1 MMPER
6 WQQLDRLF
14 HSALERAPEERAA
27 FLDQAC
33 AGDQQLRREVEVLI
47 AAHARA
53 GSFIEKPALEV
64 EAWSLANQRGDAGN
78 ESMLG
83 KTVGRY
89 RVLAPLGVGGMGEVY
104 LAQDTVLGRKVA
116 LKLLPAY
123 FTKDRERLRRFEQE
137 ARSASALNHPN
148 IVTVHEIGQ
157 DGAFHFITQEF
168 VEGVTLRTYLA
179 GKHPALE
186 EVLEICMQVAS
197 ALAAAHAKGIVHRD
211 IKPENI
217 MVLQGSHLGRQNY
230 VKVLDFG
237 IAKLADLPAA
247 AMKAEAT
254 TRLFVKTEEGRTIGT
269 AVYMSPEQARGE
281 SVDARTDIWS
291 LGVVMYEMLTSKQ
304 PFVGDTSQ
312 DVIASILR
320 DDLSPLPTEL
330 PDNVKWVLKKALRK
344 DKEDRY
350 QTARE
355 VFSDLRDLYDQ
366 LQEIPSSV
374 GPAVPPASD
383 VKPVGRTSAP
393 AAQEPAATT
402 REVPT
407 RTTSSAEYI
416 IGEIKRLGGVA
427 IVVLAVLAVGSV
439 TFGFYKLIRWTQSQT
454 SQTKSAFSF
463 QTMKIARLTST
474 GKATAAA
481 ISPDGK
487 YVVHVVDDGREPD
500 ILGFAELRQ
509 RRQLTDLKSDLIFYY
524 AWSRDGKKLAL
535 ARGHKLSD
543 VVLIRDSGEQR

>member
-1 MMPER
+1 MKPES

-14 HSALERAPEERAA
+14 HLALERAPEERAT

-33 AGDQQLRREVEVLI
+33 AGDQQLRREVEALI
-47 AAHARA
+47 AAHERA
-53 GSFIEKPALEV
+53 GSFIEKPAVEV

-89 RVLAPLGVGGMGEVY
+89 RVLAPLGAGGMGEVY

-123 FTKDRERLRRFEQE
+123 FTKDPERLRRFEQE

-168 VEGVTLRTYLA
+168 VEGVTLRTYVA
-179 GKHPALE
+179 GKHPALK

-197 ALAAAHAKGIVHRD
+197 ALAAAQAKGIVHRD

-269 AVYMSPEQARGE
+269 AAYMSPEQARGE

-291 LGVVMYEMLTSKQ
+291 LGVVLYEMLTSKQ
-304 PFVGDTSQ
+304 PFTGATSQ
-312 DVIASILR
+312 DVIAAILK
-320 DDLSPLPTEL
+320 DDVPPLPSEAPEGL
-330 PDNVKWVLKKALRK
+330 KWILKKALRK
-344 DKEDRY
+344 DQEDRY

-355 VFSDLRDLYDQ
+355 LFSDLRDLHDQ
-366 LQEIPSSV
+366 LSEIQLSAGRPL
-374 GPAVPPASD
+374 PPAAGD
-383 VKPVGRTSAP
+383 ATGDRLR
-393 AAQEPAATT
+393 AAMAAE
-402 REVPT
+402 RV
-407 RTTSSAEYI
+407 
-416 IGEIKRLGGVA
+416 
-427 IVVLAVLAVGSV
+427 
-439 TFGFYKLIRWTQSQT
+439 
-454 SQTKSAFSF
+454 
-463 QTMKIARLTST
+463 IAT
-474 GKATAAA
+474 G
-481 ISPDGK
+481 
-487 YVVHVVDDGREPD
+487 
-500 ILGFAELRQ
+500 
-509 RRQLTDLKSDLIFYY
+509 
-524 AWSRDGKKLAL
+524 
-535 ARGHKLSD
+535 
-543 VVLIRDSGEQR
+543 

>member
-1 MMPER
+1 MKPER
-6 WQQLDRLF
+6 WQQLDTLF
-14 HSALERAPEERAA
+14 HSALELSQKERAE
-27 FLDQAC
+27 FLDEAC
-33 AGDQQLRREVEVLI
+33 AGNDLLRREVEALI
-47 AAHARA
+47 AANEQA

-64 EAWSLANQRGDAGN
+64 EARSLAKGQSDSGA
-78 ESMLG
+78 ESMVG
-83 KTVGRY
+83 KTVGHY
-89 RVLAPLGVGGMGEVY
+89 RLIAALGSGGMGEVY
-104 LAQDTVLGRKVA
+104 LAQDTVLGRSVA

-123 FTKDRERLRRFEQE
+123 FTKDPERLRRFEQE
-137 ARSASALNHPN
+137 ARAASALNHPN
-148 IVTVHEIGQ
+148 IVTIHEIGHE
-157 DGAFHFITQEF
+157 GSFHFIAQEF
-168 VEGVTLRTYLA
+168 VEGVTLSAHLA
-179 GKHPALE
+179 NERLAFDEALD
-186 EVLEICMQVAS
+186 VAMQVAS

-217 MVLQGSHLGRQNY
+217 IVHKGSHLGRQNH

-237 IAKLADLPAA
+237 IAKLADVPGI
-247 AMKAEAT
+247 AMKEAT
-254 TRLFVKTEEGRTIGT
+254 TRLLVRTEEGRTIGT
-269 AVYMSPEQARGE
+269 ASYMSPEQARGE

-291 LGVVMYEMLTSKQ
+291 LGVVLYEMLTGKQ
-304 PFVGDTSQ
+304 PFSGDTSQ

-320 DDLSPLPTEL
+320 DDLPPLPSEF
-330 PDNVKWVLKKALRK
+330 PDGLKWILKKALRK
-344 DKEDRY
+344 DRDDRY

-355 VFSDLRDLYDQ
+355 LFSDLHDLHGQ
-366 LQEIPSSV
+366 LQETRSSAGRSVLPIPDTDQI
-374 GPAVPPASD
+374 AQTKEAI
-383 VKPVGRTSAP
+383 T
-393 AAQEPAATT
+393 QEPAATT

-427 IVVLAVLAVGSV
+427 IVVVAALAVGSV
-439 TFGFYKLIRWTQSQT
+439 TFGLYKLIRWTQSQT